1 MQIVYSDQEFPE
13 LVEMSIF
20 LAGPSPRKKGVW
32 DPRRGILEELAARGY
47 KGTVYVP
54 VPEKKFLGG
63 DEDPSWTY
71 DDQIEWECK
80 ARERADVV
88 AFWVAREM
96 QELPGFTTNIEFG
109 EDLGSGKVV
118 YGRPAG
124 APKCKYLD
132 RRAQMAG
139 ISVHESIESL
149 ASEALERLGQGAM
162 RRGGCASVPLDM
174 WRSEQFGSWL
184 AAQER
189 AGNRLVSFRQL
200 FRHPLQGPV
209 FAFAAWVEVYVASE
223 NRVKA
228 NEFVFARSD
237 VSAVLAH
244 GPLRG
249 SDTEILLVKEF
260 RSPVKNAQGYV
271 YELPSGSVEPG
282 CSALENAL
290 RELKEEAGLDIARAS
305 RARPLGSRQ
314 CAAVSGA
321 HSCALFALELDEAE
335 LAGIRLA
342 QRQGKSFGQEAD
354 GECCWPLLATA
365 GEIYGGALP
374 VDFSVLGMVSC
385 LLLGGGKISQKQ
397 GDR

>member
-1 MQIVYSDQEFPE
+1 MQIVYSDQPLPDE
-13 LVEMSIF
+13 VVMSIF

-32 DPRRGILEELAARGY
+32 DPRRDILKELEARGY

-54 VPEKKFLGG
+54 VPEKKFWGG

-71 DDQIEWECK
+71 VNQIEWECM
-80 ARERADVV
+80 ARERADVG

-96 QELPGFTTNIEFG
+96 EDMPGFTTNIEFG
-109 EDLGSGKVV
+109 EDLASGKVV

-132 RRAQMAG
+132 RRARMAG
-139 ISVHESIESL
+139 IAVHESIAAL
-149 ASEALERLGQGAM
+149 AAAALERLGDGAK
-162 RRGGCASVPLDM
+162 RSGGSASVPLDM
-174 WRSEQFGSWL
+174 WRSEQFRSWL
-184 AAQER
+184 AAQEG
-189 AGNRLVSFRQL
+189 AGNRLLSFRQL

-237 VSAVLAH
+237 ISAVLAH

-249 SDTEILLVKEF
+249 RDTEILLVKEF
-260 RSPVKNAQGYV
+260 RSPAKNAEAYV

-282 CSALENAL
+282 CSALDNAL
-290 RELKEEAGLDIARAS
+290 RELKEEAGLDIAQAS
-305 RARPLGSRQ
+305 RAKPLGSRQ

-321 HSCALFALELDEAE
+321 HSCALFAVELTEGELEAV
-335 LAGIRLA
+335 RLA
-342 QRQGKSFGQEAD
+342 QRQGKTFGQAED
-354 GECCWPLLATA
+354 GERTWALLATA
-365 GEIYGGALP
+365 ADLFDGAVP
-374 VDFSVLGMVSC
+374 VDFSVLGMVSS
-385 LLLGGGKISQKQ
+385 LLLGNGEGRSV
-397 GDR
+397 